1 MVRDRSQNSSYETA
15 SASGAGTSDQVR
27 AGCAPLIR
35 ATIQILLS
43 NSPAPTR
50 VSRTPALKLKS
61 TIYFVIIWSRKALP
75 TCMCNR
81 PRSKLLREFHLL
93 LTLALRQ
100 KDLHCVGKF
109 RALRC
114 VIPYVVQSNDPAMQK
129 TESISLRVTAEVK
142 KAVERA
148 ARCQHRRAEGRG
160 CLFRRHHWQYR
171 PERED
176 AGRKH

>member
-1 MVRDRSQNSSYETA
+1 
-15 SASGAGTSDQVR
+15 
-27 AGCAPLIR
+27 
-35 ATIQILLS
+35 
-43 NSPAPTR
+43 
-50 VSRTPALKLKS
+50 
-61 TIYFVIIWSRKALP
+61 
-75 TCMCNR
+75 MCNR

-148 ARCQHRRAEGRG
+148 ARCQQLTTAGSVERVLIEGLRQRGYLQQTKGVPHAADAETG
-160 CLFRRHHWQYR
+160 
-171 PERED
+171 D
-176 AGRKH
+176 TTIT